1 MTVTYGAGPSG
12 KKRPPNRPSGRDLDR
27 MVFGPS
33 EDEMEDVEPEAPR
46 PRQRQPRDDA
56 GYAGAQRSGRDYS
69 RLPEGSGAYP
79 RVEDNRRGPLI
90 LAAAFALVLVFGLVV
105 WNAYRDGVRPADGE
119 AAPQLAEAGPFKS
132 RPDPAEERTDPVA
145 GASVFDS
152 VEPSSSQAASQAAP
166 DAPDAAAP
174 PAAAS
179 EEVATE
185 AAVPSATE
193 VRPEPPPAPAADR
206 VQPAGPPPSPS
217 ASSSAGKTPAPAPA
231 ASPAASVTPAP
242 PPAAAPRAAVSGGPA
257 FAAGGRYVV
266 QLGAPSSE
274 AAAQAEWDRRRR
286 AMPELLSG
294 AERFIVRADVN
305 GRTVYRVRAGSFATA
320 ADADAFCGMIKARG
334 GDCFRTE
341 K

>member
-33 EDEMEDVEPEAPR
+33 EDDVEDVEPEPR
-46 PRQRQPRDDA
+46 VRSRQAREDA
-56 GYAGAQRSGRDYS
+56 GYPGAGRSGRDYS
-69 RLPEGSGAYP
+69 RLPEESGVYP

-105 WNAYRDGVRPADGE
+105 WNAYRDGVRPEDSE
-119 AAPQLAEAGPFKS
+119 VAPQLAEAGPFKT
-132 RPDPAEERTDPVA
+132 RPDPADEPVDPVA
-145 GASVFDS
+145 EASVFDT
-152 VEPSSSQAASQAAP
+152 VEPSSSATGPDAPEAVASASEASEPAAP
-166 DAPDAAAP
+166 DVP
-174 PAAAS
+174 
-179 EEVATE
+179 
-185 AAVPSATE
+185 VPSATE
-193 VRPEPPPAPAADR
+193 VRPEPPGAASEKA
-206 VQPAGPPPSPS
+206 QPSAALQPPP
-217 ASSSAGKTPAPAPA
+217 ASSSPRSAP
-231 ASPAASVTPAP
+231 S
-242 PPAAAPRAAVSGGPA
+242 PAAAPTPVAAVSPAPATVSAPAAAVRSAPAGGPA
-257 FAAGGRYVV
+257 FSAGGRYVV

-286 AMPELLSG
+286 AMPELLGG

>member
-12 KKRPPNRPSGRDLDR
+12 KKRPPSRPSGRDLDR
-27 MVFGPS
+27 MVFGPAD
-33 EDEMEDVEPEAPR
+33 DEPDDVEPEPR
-46 PRQRQPRDDA
+46 SRSRQPREDA
-56 GYAGAQRSGRDYS
+56 GYAGAGRAGRDYS
-69 RLPEGSGAYP
+69 RLPEGSGVYP

-90 LAAAFALVLVFGLVV
+90 LAAALALVLVFGLVV

-132 RPDPAEERTDPVA
+132 RPDPSLEPADPVA
-145 GASVFDS
+145 EASVFDT
-152 VEPSSSQAASQAAP
+152 VEPSSPDPEASETSASPLESADPAAP
-166 DAPDAAAP
+166 G
-174 PAAAS
+174 
-179 EEVATE
+179 V
-185 AAVPSATE
+185 AVPSATE
-193 VRPEPPPAPAADR
+193 VRPEPPPAAASATAQPSAAVQSGPASAS
-206 VQPAGPPPSPS
+206 PKSAPSP
-217 ASSSAGKTPAPAPA
+217 ASAPAPV
-231 ASPAASVTPAP
+231 ASAP
-242 PPAAAPRAAVSGGPA
+242 PPPATVSPPAAPARPAGAGGPA
-257 FAAGGRYVV
+257 FSAGGNYVV

-286 AMPELLSG
+286 AMPELLGG